1 MSIKLYS
8 DIILCLFVLMACL
21 DYYRTYNR
29 QIVCRYIDVISRF
42 LNALYAVVLGIVLVQ
57 VFYFFTGSGSVVV
70 LYDNI
75 LFLAFLGVCSILGW
89 IVGDS
94 FIVWLKDE
102 IGNWKFW

>member
-1 MSIKLYS
+1 
-8 DIILCLFVLMACL
+8 MA
-21 DYYRTYNR
+21 TNKMNR
-29 QIVCRYIDVISRF
+29 SEINIDESSLVAETSMISRL
-42 LNALYAVVLGIVLVQ
+42 LNALYAIVLGILLVQ

-89 IVGDS
+89 IIGDN